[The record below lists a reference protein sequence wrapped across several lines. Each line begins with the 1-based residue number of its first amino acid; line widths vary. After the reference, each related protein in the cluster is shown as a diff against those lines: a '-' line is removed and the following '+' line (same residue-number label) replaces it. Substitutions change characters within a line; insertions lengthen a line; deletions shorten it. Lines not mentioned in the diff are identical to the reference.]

1 MATSNISNNYV
12 SSIVNKKKLM
22 ISFSHKHFSDFLKNR
37 SNISFF
43 VSPADKIEIENI
55 ISSLNSK
62 KSVGPTSIPTK
73 ILKLQKI
80 SNSSQLSE
88 IFNTSFSSGVLSLIL
103 KSTKVIPVHKKDFRL
118 VTSRY
123 HPISLLSNI
132 RKSFRK
138 INA

>member
-1 MATSNISNNYV
+1 MTTSNISSNYI

-22 ISFSHKHFSDFLKNR
+22 ISFSHKRFSDFLKNR

-43 VSPADKIEIENI
+43 VSPAGKIEIENI
-55 ISSLNSK
+55 ISSLDSK

-73 ILKLQKI
+73 ILKLLKN

-88 IFNTSFSSGVLSLIL
+88 IFNTSFSSGVLSSIL

-123 HPISLLSNI
+123 YPISLLSNI

>member
-1 MATSNISNNYV
+1 
-12 SSIVNKKKLM
+12 M

-43 VSPADKIEIENI
+43 VSPADKIEIESI

-73 ILKLQKI
+73 ILKLLKN

-88 IFNTSFSSGVLSLIL
+88 IFNISFSSGVLPSIL
-103 KSTKVIPVHKKDFRL
+103 KSAKVIAVHKKDLRL
-118 VTSRY
+118 ATSRY
-123 HPISLLSNI
+123 HLISFLSNI

-138 INA
+138 INV